1 MVDARTFFPL
11 RKFPMAR
18 RVAKMC
24 LKVSLFCNSRID
36 SFRSISGSA
45 TSYENRSVLLLMS
58 IKIFCLPTSLQ
69 CLRPTISSHE
79 YKEGEM
85 CACVIEETCAEITD
99 YKPV

>member
-45 TSYENRSVLLLMS
+45 TSYENRNVLLLMS
-58 IKIFCLPTSLQ
+58 IKIFCLSNKPPMPS
-69 CLRPTISSHE
+69 
-79 YKEGEM
+79 
-85 CACVIEETCAEITD
+85 TD
-99 YKPV
+99 DKLE